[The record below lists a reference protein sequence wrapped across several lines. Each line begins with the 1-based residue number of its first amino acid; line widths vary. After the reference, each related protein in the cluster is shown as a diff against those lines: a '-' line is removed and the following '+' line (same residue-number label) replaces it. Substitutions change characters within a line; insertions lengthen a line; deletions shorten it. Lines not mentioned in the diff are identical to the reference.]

1 MNKQSKKRGTKIQQI
16 VSSMIMLMIFL
27 SLFLCSNNSFIYSGA
42 KANSSSS
49 VVFDTNFM
57 HLPVSAIEY
66 GDTTLVLDT
75 YTNSIIKLK
84 DEKIIQ
90 GENST
95 TSARNANFMFYF
107 NSTIVLVN
115 SKGQTLQEMIT
126 LLDAETLNIKYQA
139 QTFDTT
145 VYPYYDR
152 ISSYIDN
159 NTLYLFFYSFGVN
172 NGVSDMMLLSISS
185 NEQDFTIHEPHVLEL
200 NQDTVGNTF
209 SSNVISINIVK
220 SPTSDKLSCLVHTS
234 TDVFSSEI
242 IGNTISTIASTSIMS
257 DIDSNFKN
265 IKILSI
271 DSNPYV
277 MIEKENSINLYN
289 IKKIQNN
296 YKKFSKW
303 ILKNTLKNNLVPIS
317 KLLKGEDYFARFL
330 KITLHP
336 SHLFYRCSAGLNS
349 YAVDYQGNILI
360 CPAFVNKPETFI
372 GNINTNFYSSRLQE
386 LKKSYADNNFTCKN
400 CWAKYA
406 CGGECF
412 NMSYI
417 EHKNLSKPVD
427 TMCQLKKF
435 LIMLSVDFWI
445 NLHIQKPEIFDILKK
460 MY

>member
-1 MNKQSKKRGTKIQQI
+1 MKAVLYETQEYIIYKFNHTNYVYRINTNTYLPLNNTAKKILMNKKNLKDKKIKSNLDILNNFFNINKNINLPTPDNLQYFEYTLKLLHTTRCNLKCKYCFADNKGKNHDMNLETAKKAIDFFIQNFVPKYARKIIIDLTGSGEPLIRLDFLLDINNYVQQLKKEKNLNVFCQFATNGMLLDKKTSTLLKENNI
-16 VSSMIMLMIFL
+16 LFGVSLDGDKRYSESNRTGLDYNKVIKNIHDISNKDFFGLAATFTGKKSNFVKIFKNLLELDSEVIGIKPVRLVSS
-27 SLFLCSNNSFIYSGA
+27 
-42 KANSSSS
+42 
-49 VVFDTNFM
+49 D
-57 HLPVSAIEY
+57 P
-66 GDTTLVLDT
+66 
-75 YTNSIIKLK
+75 
-84 DEKIIQ
+84 
-90 GENST
+90 
-95 TSARNANFMFYF
+95 
-107 NSTIVLVN
+107 
-115 SKGQTLQEMIT
+115 
-126 LLDAETLNIKYQA
+126 
-139 QTFDTT
+139 
-145 VYPYYDR
+145 
-152 ISSYIDN
+152 
-159 NTLYLFFYSFGVN
+159 
-172 NGVSDMMLLSISS
+172 
-185 NEQDFTIHEPHVLEL
+185 
-200 NQDTVGNTF
+200 
-209 SSNVISINIVK
+209 
-220 SPTSDKLSCLVHTS
+220 
-234 TDVFSSEI
+234 
-242 IGNTISTIASTSIMS
+242 
-257 DIDSNFKN
+257 
-265 IKILSI
+265 
-271 DSNPYV
+271 
-277 MIEKENSINLYN
+277 NSINLYN